1 MAELLERRAVR
12 CWQSAKGGGS
22 ADSVLALAANPSG
35 GAKLGLD

>member
-1 MAELLERRAVR
+1 ML
-12 CWQSAKGGGS
+12 SGYK